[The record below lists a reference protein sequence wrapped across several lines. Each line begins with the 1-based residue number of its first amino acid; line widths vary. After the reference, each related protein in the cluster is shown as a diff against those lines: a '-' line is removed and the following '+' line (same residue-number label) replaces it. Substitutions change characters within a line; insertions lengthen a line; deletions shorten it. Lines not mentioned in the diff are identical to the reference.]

1 MTRTA
6 REIIRRAPLGATAIG
21 GKRMVFE
28 LTDLEGVPEMMF
40 TLSFWTYL
48 DPKGHPIC
56 AIKDIFDK
64 RDGIFGDSFVMFD
77 DDEITK
83 EIFICMPHERAAV
96 PLQRCDLIGESK
108 WWIYCKKCGDWM
120 YPSANNLGGK

>member
-1 MTRTA
+1 MTATA
-6 REIIRRAPLGATAIG
+6 REIIDMAPEEATAIEFARAVY
-21 GKRMVFE
+21 K
-28 LTDLEGVPEMMF
+28 LTDLETCPTMNFIVDK
-40 TLSFWTYL
+40 WVYL

-56 AIKDIFDK
+56 VVKDIFDK

-83 EIFICMPHERAAV
+83 EIFICMPHERAEV